1 MINGFKNVEYLDYKF
16 KILSAFPK
24 RVFGIYAG
32 HNRLRHMVELAIS
45 NHA

>member
-1 MINGFKNVEYLDYKF
+1 MTITIAKGFSTDIYLF
-16 KILSAFPK
+16 R

-32 HNRLRHMVELAIS
+32 HNRLRHMVELTIS